1 MSLIAVNFQV
11 KKNDKRHHK
20 TFQSR
25 KKKKKSPSN
34 TLKIRQTFIW
44 ETEKENE
51 RETWNDETGNP

>member
-25 KKKKKSPSN
+25 KKKKSPSN